1 MWTVN
6 GMLLFNSVSCR
17 LKLTSIREM
26 LSHSELYIKSNRLEE
41 SVLCVLCVTFKLV
54 IALLSPV
61 YLGSLKKKIFM
72 FVSILGKIYGKRYE
86 NNTAEPFLCG
96 CNTFWCPFNTHK

>member
-1 MWTVN
+1 
-6 GMLLFNSVSCR
+6 MLLFNSVSCR

-61 YLGSLKKKIFM
+61 YLGSLKKKNLH
-72 FVSILGKIYGKRYE
+72 VCVDLGQNLWEEI
-86 NNTAEPFLCG
+86 
-96 CNTFWCPFNTHK
+96 